1 MRAQSKLK
9 RAAATVIYHVFVI
22 SLCFVMLYPILWLI
36 MSSFKPSDEV
46 FRNASSLWPEHF
58 TFRNYAEGWKGF
70 GGTSFGTFFKN
81 SLFVASVSTVAQV
94 ASSAVVAYGFARVKF
109 KGRQLWFAILVMT
122 MLIPSQVLM
131 IPQYLLFN
139 NFHWINSFKPLIV
152 PAFTGLPFFIFLIM
166 QFIRGI
172 PKSIDESA
180 LMDGCGHVRIFSY
193 MILPL
198 SVPSIITSA
207 VFAFY
212 WKWDDFMGPLLYLQ
226 RPKMYTVS
234 LALRSFSDP
243 AAGTDWGAM
252 FAMLMLS
259 LLPCFL
265 IFIFFQKYLVEGIVT
280 TGMKN

>member
-36 MSSFKPSDEV
+36 MSSFKPSEEV

-109 KGRQLWFAILVMT
+109 KGRQFWFAILVMT

>member
-1 MRAQSKLK
+1 MRAQSKVK

-36 MSSFKPSDEV
+36 MSSFKPSEEV

-109 KGRQLWFAILVMT
+109 KGRQFWFAILVMT

>member
-1 MRAQSKLK
+1 
-9 RAAATVIYHVFVI
+9 
-22 SLCFVMLYPILWLI
+22 
-36 MSSFKPSDEV
+36 
-46 FRNASSLWPEHF
+46 
-58 TFRNYAEGWKGF
+58 
-70 GGTSFGTFFKN
+70 
-81 SLFVASVSTVAQV
+81 
-94 ASSAVVAYGFARVKF
+94 
-109 KGRQLWFAILVMT
+109 MT

-139 NFHWINSFKPLIV
+139 SFHWINSYKPLII
-152 PAFTGLPFFIFLIM
+152 PAFTGLQFFIFLIM

-180 LMDGCGHVRIFSY
+180 LMDGCGHIRIFSY

>member
-1 MRAQSKLK
+1 MSAQSKMK
-9 RAAATVIYHVFVI
+9 KVFMTIIYHGFVI
-22 SLCFVMLYPILWLI
+22 GFCFVMLYPILWLV
-36 MSSFKPSDEV
+36 MSSFKPSSEV
-46 FRNASSLWPEHF
+46 FKNSSSLWPKHF
-58 TFRNYAEGWKGF
+58 TFQNYVEGWKGF
-70 GGTSFGTFFKN
+70 GGISFGTFFKN
-81 SLFVASVSTVAQV
+81 SLFVASVSTIGQV
-94 ASSAVVAYGFARVKF
+94 VSSTIVAYGFARVKF
-109 KGRQLWFAILVMT
+109 KGKGFLFAILVMT
-122 MLIPSQVLM
+122 MLPSQVLM

-139 NFHWINSFKPLIV
+139 SFHWINSFKPLII
-152 PAFTGLPFFIFLIM
+152 PAFTGLPFFIFLII

-180 LMDGCGHVRIFSY
+180 LMDGCGHIRIFAY
-193 MILPL
+193 MVLPL

>member
-1 MRAQSKLK
+1 MKAQSKLK
-9 RAAATVIYHVFVI
+9 KIIVTIIYHGFVI
-22 SLCFVMLYPILWLI
+22 LFGFIMLYPILWLI

-46 FRNASSLWPEHF
+46 FRNASSLIPEHF
-58 TFRNYAEGWKGF
+58 TFSNYIEGWKGF

-81 SLFVASVSTVAQV
+81 SLFVASIATIGQVVS
-94 ASSAVVAYGFARVKF
+94 SSIVAYGFARVRF
-109 KGRQLWFAILVMT
+109 KGRRFWFAVLVMT

-139 NFHWINSFKPLIV
+139 SFHWINSYKPLII

-180 LMDGCGHVRIFSY
+180 LMDGCGHIRIFSY